1 MIQGLFHYEFLQNAF
16 LTGLMIGFLAPLL
29 GVFIVVR
36 RLSLI
41 ADALSHVTLAG
52 IAASL
57 LIERKY
63 TMMSGLNPLYLGMV
77 FSVGGALFIEK
88 LRGVYK
94 HYQEL
99 AIPIILS
106 GGIGLGVIFI
116 SLANGFNT
124 DLFSYL
130 FGSVSAV
137 SRTDLWVIFIISLV
151 VILVII
157 LLYKELFLLSFDEEH
172 AKASGIAAKSIHF
185 IFIVMVALVI
195 AASMRIVGILLVS
208 SLMTLPVAASIRIAK
223 GFKQTIFFSL
233 LFGEVSV
240 LGGLFTA
247 YYLDLAPGGTIV
259 MLAVFILIITIFYK
273 KLTSAIGGEQSERT

>member
-1 MIQGLFHYEFLQNAF
+1 MLEALFQYEFLQNAF
-16 LTGLMIGFLAPLL
+16 VVGILIGFIAPLL

-57 LIERKY
+57 LVQKNFF
-63 TMMSGLNPLYLGMV
+63 TFATLNPIYIGMA
-77 FSVGGALFIEK
+77 FSVVGSLFIEK
-88 LRGVYK
+88 LRTVYK

-106 GGIGLGVIFI
+106 GGIGLSVIFI
-116 SLANGFNT
+116 SLADGFNT

-137 SRTDLWVIFIISLV
+137 SRADVWTISIIFFIVLTVIFLF
-151 VILVII
+151 
-157 LLYKELFLLSFDEEH
+157 YKEWFILSFDEEY
-172 AKASGIAAKSIHF
+172 AQASGVKVKSLHF
-185 IFIVMVALVI
+185 VFIVLVALVI

-223 GFKQTIFFSL
+223 GFKQALWFSV
-233 LFGEVSV
+233 LFGEFAVIV
-240 LGGLFTA
+240 GLFLS
-247 YYLDLAPGGTIV
+247 YYLNLAPGGTIV
-259 MLAVFILIITIFYK
+259 LLAVCILIGSIMWK
-273 KLTSAIGGEQSERT
+273 KWKRG

>member
-1 MIQGLFHYEFLQNAF
+1 MLEALFQYEFLQNAF
-16 LTGLMIGFLAPLL
+16 IVGILIGFIAPLL

-57 LIERKY
+57 LVQKKFL
-63 TMMSGLNPLYLGMV
+63 TFATLNPIYIGMA
-77 FSVGGALFIEK
+77 FSVVGSLFIEK
-88 LRGVYK
+88 LRTVYK

-106 GGIGLGVIFI
+106 GGIGLSVIFI
-116 SLANGFNT
+116 SLADGFNT

-137 SRTDLWVIFIISLV
+137 STTDVWTISIIFFIVLTVIFLF
-151 VILVII
+151 
-157 LLYKELFLLSFDEEH
+157 YKEWFILSFDEEY
-172 AKASGIAAKSIHF
+172 AQASGVKVKSLHF
-185 IFIVMVALVI
+185 VFIVLVALVI

-223 GFKQTIFFSL
+223 GFKQALWLSVI
-233 LFGEVSV
+233 FGELAVIV
-240 LGGLFTA
+240 GLFLS
-247 YYLDLAPGGTIV
+247 YYLNLAPGGTIV
-259 MLAVFILIITIFYK
+259 LLAVCILIGAIMWK
-273 KLTSAIGGEQSERT
+273 KWKRG